1 MAVLTRYR
9 VSDLATLERAPGVA
23 HFELSEG
30 ELIPVGNAGAR
41 HELIK
46 SKAAKLLTAYA
57 LTSELVEVLT
67 ESSFTLAEETS
78 RQPDVA
84 VISRARYLQL
94 PDEDVPIPFAP
105 DLAVEV
111 ISISESAIDAEHK
124 VAEYFAGGTSEVWQ
138 IYPRERFIRIR
149 RQGLVQDVEG
159 AQLLETPLLPGFSV
173 AVEEFFQR

>member
-23 HFELSEG
+23 HFELSAG
-30 ELIPVGNAGAR
+30 KLIPVNHPGAR

-46 SKAAKLLTAYA
+46 PRAAELLTVYA
-57 LTSELVEVLT
+57 LATGSMEVLP
-67 ESSFTLAEETS
+67 ECSFTLAEETS

-84 VISRARYLQL
+84 VISRAHYLQL
-94 PDEDVPIPFAP
+94 PDEDVPIPFTP

-111 ISISESAIDAEHK
+111 ISVSESAIDAERK
-124 VAEYFAGGTSEVWQ
+124 VAEYFGGGTSEVWQ

-149 RQGLVQDVEG
+149 RPGVVQDVEG

-173 AVEEFFQR
+173 AVEGFFQR

>member
-46 SKAAKLLTAYA
+46 SNVAEILTTWNAPIR
-57 LTSELVEVLT
+57 LGKVLT
-67 ESSFTLAEETS
+67 ESSFALGEEVS

-84 VISRARYLQL
+84 FLLRAKYLQL
-94 PDEDVPIPFAP
+94 PDDDVPIPFAP

-111 ISISESAIDAEHK
+111 ISVSESALDAERK
-124 VAEYFAGGTSEVWQ
+124 VAEYFEGGTAEVWQ

-149 RQGLVQDVEG
+149 RPGLVQDVEG

-173 AVEEFFQR
+173 PAELFFQR

>member
-9 VSDLATLERAPGVA
+9 VSDLATLERAPGIA

-46 SKAAKLLTAYA
+46 SNVAEILTAYNFP
-57 LTSELVEVLT
+57 LRLGKVLT
-67 ESSFTLAEETS
+67 ESSFTLGEAIS

-84 VISRARYLQL
+84 FLMRDKYLQL

-111 ISISESAIDAEHK
+111 ISASESALDVERK
-124 VAEYFAGGTSEVWQ
+124 VAEYFEGGTSEVWQ

-149 RQGLVQDVEG
+149 RPGLVQDVDG
-159 AQLLETPLLPGFSV
+159 NQLLETPLLPGFSV
-173 AVEEFFQR
+173 AAGQFFER